1 MPLIHQTSTQTR
13 RLVGSMNSSES
24 LIEQLTA
31 LCVEH
36 NVRAAQVKISGALS
50 GLTLARFSGKSGE
63 YETVLD
69 HKGPAEVVH
78 AHGYVAQMGGAV
90 ILRIE
95 GLFSV
100 DAPNGPQL
108 VSGQLT
114 EAHAQACEFVVET
127 FEGLIFKWGV
137 DAKTRRVILQKVE
150 RDALA
155 PDVVEV
161 AKPAPV
167 KPVAAAKPAAV
178 AVKKPAAVAPT
189 PEPVKAKASWDDVM
203 GSGNET
209 EERKS
214 RRPIPQQAQVPSANE
229 IYADWEDDFPEMSPG
244 DILQHPKFGPCRI
257 IRIEN
262 EEFAYI
268 RLPRGKP
275 SKLMLD
281 LFVIEPIG
289 EKEGKRVFK
298 LKRR

>member
-1 MPLIHQTSTQTR
+1 
-13 RLVGSMNSSES
+13 MNSSES
-24 LIEQLTA
+24 LIEQLTD

-36 NVRAAQVKISGALS
+36 NVRAAQVKISGALG

-114 EAHAQACEFVVET
+114 GAHAQACEFVVET
-127 FEGLIFKWGV
+127 FEGLVLKWGV
-137 DAKTRRVILQKVE
+137 DAKTRRVVLQKVE
-150 RDALA
+150 LDASA
-155 PDVVEV
+155 PEVAEV
-161 AKPAPV
+161 AKPVAV
-167 KPVAAAKPAAV
+167 AKPAVVAKPAAV
-178 AVKKPAAVAPT
+178 AAKKPAAVAPT
-189 PEPVKAKASWDDVM
+189 PAPAPAPAKPKASWDDVM
-203 GSGNET
+203 GSANEA

-214 RRPIPQQAQVPSANE
+214 RRPIPQQAQTPSATE

-281 LFVIEPIG
+281 LFVIEPLG